1 MSITIATVYSDAF
14 PTEEGARRQPC
25 QLIVI
30 EGPDMGR
37 ALDVIAGKQVMV
49 GTGEACDLVLSD
61 ERVSREH
68 FTLELQE
75 SGGVVGRDLES
86 LNGTI
91 YQGSRLT
98 QATLPIGA
106 TLKLGHSFLRLQPG
120 PRHLD
125 LAPSQQRKFGEMVAE
140 SLSMRELFA
149 VLELAA
155 PTPSTILIEGE
166 TGTGKE
172 LCARAIHEHSE
183 RRQGPFVA
191 VDCGALPED
200 LLDSELFGHVR
211 GAFTGAAIDR
221 AGAFQ
226 RASGGTIFLD
236 ELSGISLKAQAR
248 LLRVLEERRVRPVG
262 ADREVD
268 VDVRVVAAST
278 RGLEQR
284 VTEGTF
290 RPDLFYRLAVV
301 RVQLPP
307 LRSRRED
314 IPLIVGAMM
323 RQRGMSAGEVAGDN
337 LHRLMAHTWPG
348 NVRELRNI
356 IERAIALS
364 PGATSFDDLRLAVHP
379 RDAEEQ
385 LTVRTDLPYS
395 EAKRMLLEV
404 FEYRYLH
411 DLITRCQGNISVASR
426 EANIDRKHL
435 RDLLRRN
442 NLVD

>member
-14 PTEEGARRQPC
+14 PTEEGSRRQPC

-37 ALDVIAGKQVMV
+37 ALDVIVGEEVLV
-49 GTGEACDLVLSD
+49 GTGDGCDLVLSD
-61 ERVSREH
+61 ERISREH
-68 FTLELQE
+68 LALTLQE
-75 SGGVVGRDLES
+75 IGGVQVRDLES

-120 PRHLD
+120 PMHLD
-125 LAPSQQRKFGEMVAE
+125 LAPSQQRKFGELVAE

-155 PTPSTILIEGE
+155 PTSSTILIEGE

-172 LCARAIHEHSE
+172 LCARAIHEHSA

-262 ADREVD
+262 SDREVEI
-268 VDVRVVAAST
+268 DVRVVAAST

-284 VTEGTF
+284 VAEGSF

-307 LRSRRED
+307 LRARRED
-314 IPLIVGAMM
+314 IPLIVEAMM
-323 RQRGMSAGEVAGDN
+323 RQRGLESGEVAGDN

-364 PGATSFDDLRLAVHP
+364 PGARSFEGLRLAVYP
-379 RDAEEQ
+379 QEAEEQ

-404 FEYRYLH
+404 FEYRYLN
-411 DLITRCQGNISVASR
+411 DLITRCEGNISVASR

-442 NLVD
+442 GLVD

>member
-1 MSITIATVYSDAF
+1 
-14 PTEEGARRQPC
+14 
-25 QLIVI
+25 
-30 EGPDMGR
+30 
-37 ALDVIAGKQVMV
+37 
-49 GTGEACDLVLSD
+49 
-61 ERVSREH
+61 
-68 FTLELQE
+68 
-75 SGGVVGRDLES
+75 
-86 LNGTI
+86 
-91 YQGSRLT
+91 
-98 QATLPIGA
+98 
-106 TLKLGHSFLRLQPG
+106 
-120 PRHLD
+120 
-125 LAPSQQRKFGEMVAE
+125 
-140 SLSMRELFA
+140 
-149 VLELAA
+149 
-155 PTPSTILIEGE
+155 
-166 TGTGKE
+166 
-172 LCARAIHEHSE
+172 
-183 RRQGPFVA
+183 
-191 VDCGALPED
+191 
-200 LLDSELFGHVR
+200 LFGHVR

-262 ADREVD
+262 SDREVEI
-268 VDVRVVAAST
+268 DVRVVAAST

-284 VTEGTF
+284 VAEGSF

-307 LRSRRED
+307 LRARRED
-314 IPLIVGAMM
+314 IPLIVEAMM
-323 RQRGMSAGEVAGDN
+323 RQRGLESGEVAGDN

-364 PGATSFDDLRLAVHP
+364 PGARSFEGLRLAVYP
-379 RDAEEQ
+379 QEAEEQ

-404 FEYRYLH
+404 FEYRYLN
-411 DLITRCQGNISVASR
+411 DLITRCEGNISVASR

-442 NLVD
+442 GLVD